1 MIRALLI
8 TIVAAAFAGAT
19 NPEDDKAIRQAIA
32 DMTAAF
38 NRHSTIT
45 PLVAEDAD
53 LVTVLGMWSKGAAE
67 IDRNRRRRFETA
79 LKDASVTT
87 LDVRVRFIKPDVAVA
102 HVTQEMKG
110 MLDSDGAKL
119 PLHREL
125 STRVFVK
132 KDGRWLLTAF
142 QNTTVSLPD

>member
-1 MIRALLI
+1 MVTVL
-8 TIVAAAFAGAT
+8 AAALVGPT
-19 NPEDDKAIRQAIA
+19 DSRDEKAVRQVIA

-38 NRHSTIT
+38 NRHATIT

-53 LVTVLGMWSKGAAE
+53 FVTVLGMWSKGAAE